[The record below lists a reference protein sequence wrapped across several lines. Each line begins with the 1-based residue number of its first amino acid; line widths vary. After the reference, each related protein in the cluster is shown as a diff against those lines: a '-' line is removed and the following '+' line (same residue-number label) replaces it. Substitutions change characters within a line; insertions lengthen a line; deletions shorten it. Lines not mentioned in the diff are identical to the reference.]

1 MARSKTGGSRA
12 YIRGRVGS
20 DVYSIGK
27 DAKGKKQQ
35 VVRSLAESVK
45 NPQTIAQMRGR
56 MIMSTVMQAVSAMRP
71 IIDHSFDNVPAGQ
84 PNVSEFIK
92 RNYALIKADVQ
103 ANPSG
108 SNAFGLVK
116 YQEKGVKMG
125 AYVISAGSAIE
136 VAGLTIDGTNKT
148 ITIDL
153 TGDVTIGGLKSKLGI
168 NSNDYFTICA
178 IVAGGKFIYERFHIA
193 SDLADDVVIAAGN
206 VGDVFTVDGNTT
218 VTLAL
223 SGSSIVATLADLS
236 ANNAVIT
243 SRKQE
248 SGFIH
253 SDATLVAPSAPQYTS
268 DVALPTY
275 PVGDE
280 RFLNGGSEQGGDS
293 PFVPEPFVATLV
305 SASANGSNWAK
316 NAVVNAANPKS
327 CNVSIVLD
335 SYQSGHRVF
344 FGSQYS
350 ASNPSMNRGFFI
362 NGVNGS
368 GVIASLAGTDDT
380 PETNEM
386 WLWVDGEKLEK
397 WGSITY
403 SNEVV
408 RYNITTSVDPSGAG
422 TVTGAG
428 QYEDGATCNLVASP
442 ASGKVFSG
450 WYNGASLVSSDAN
463 YSFTVTGNLLLTAKF
478 EDAPVAGFSN
488 MKLGNND
495 WTQNESFY
503 NTEANQYK
511 PITGK
516 YTGGQS
522 GLVAVLSDQ
531 NVMTGLVLQNISNS
545 SPVGADGTFSHTPN
559 YVDDQTMYMY
569 VGTLS
574 GTSVTVVDKYLHTVK
589 SMDPDS

>member
-12 YIRGRVGS
+12 YLRGRVGS

-84 PNVSEFIK
+84 PCVSEFIK
-92 RNYALIKADVQ
+92 RNYALIKADVN

-108 SNAFGLVK
+108 SNAFGLNK

-125 AYVISAGSAIE
+125 AYVISAGSAIA
-136 VAGLTIDGTNKT
+136 VTGLAIDGTAKT

-178 IVAGGKFIYERFHIA
+178 IVSGGKFIYERFHIA

-206 VGDVFTVDGNTT
+206 VADVFTVDGNTA
-218 VTLAL
+218 VSLAL
-223 SGSSIVATLADLS
+223 NGSNLVATLDELS

-243 SRKQE
+243 TRKQE
-248 SGFIH
+248 SGYIH
-253 SDATLVAPSAPQYTS
+253 SAATLAAPSAPQYTS

-280 RFLNGGSEQGGDS
+280 RFLNGGGEEGGDS

-316 NAVVNAANPKS
+316 NAVVQAANPKS
-327 CNVSIVLD
+327 CQISVTLD

-344 FGSQYS
+344 FGSQYN
-350 ASNPSMNRGFFI
+350 ASNPSQNRGFFL
-362 NGVNGS
+362 NGTTGS
-368 GVIASLAGTDDT
+368 GTITPITGTDNT

-397 WGSITY
+397 WGSITFT
-403 SNEVV
+403 NEVV
-408 RYNITTSVDPSGAG
+408 TYTISASVDPVGDG

-428 QYEDGATCNLVASP
+428 QYQDGQTCNLVATP
-442 ASGKVFSG
+442 ASGKVFNG

-463 YSFTVTGNLLLTAKF
+463 YSFTVTGNLSLTAKF
-478 EDAPVAGFSN
+478 ADTPQGGFDNMNLGSN
-488 MKLGNND
+488 PWSQDVVFYSNNVSLL
-495 WTQNESFY
+495 T
-503 NTEANQYK
+503 
-511 PITGK
+511 PITGR
-516 YTGGQS
+516 YSGGEP
-522 GLVAVLSDQ
+522 GLVAVLSGQ
-531 NVMTGLVLQNISNS
+531 NVQVGLVLSNINNS
-545 SPVGADGTFSHTPN
+545 TPLNEDGTFSHTPN
-559 YVDDQTMYMY
+559 YVMEATMYLY

-574 GTSVTVVDKYLHTVK
+574 GTSVTVVDKYQYSIKEK
-589 SMDPDS
+589 SADD